1 MACEVDSSREPPDAV
16 GATITPADPTP
27 VVLFLGT
34 SLTAGLGVLEAEA
47 YPAIVAQKIDS
58 VGLDLRVVNAGVSG
72 ETSAGALRRIDWLL
86 RSPIVV
92 LVLESGA
99 NDALRGQDLGAL
111 KSNLQEIITRTL
123 RAYPDARIVIT
134 GMEAP
139 PNLGSRYTSEFRAVY
154 DDLARENEA
163 TLIPFLLEGVG
174 GVPALNQADGIHPTA
189 DGHSMI
195 ADMVWEALEPVL
207 REVING

>member
-1 MACEVDSSREPPDAV
+1 MSE
-16 GATITPADPTP
+16 T
-27 VVLFLGT
+27 
-34 SLTAGLGVLEAEA
+34 EA
-47 YPAIVAQKIDS
+47 YPALVAQKIDS

-123 RAYPDARIVIT
+123 SAYPDARIVIT

-139 PNLGSRYTSEFRAVY
+139 PNLGSSYTSEFRAVY

-189 DGHSMI
+189 HGHSMI
-195 ADMVWEALEPVL
+195 ADIVWEVLEPVL